1 MSERARLAC
10 LQALFAWLN
19 LALTAPSVYLW
30 LGLPLLMRQHGWSGV
45 DIGLFQLAGLPA
57 VFKFLLARP
66 MENGRLPL
74 RRYRAWAISL
84 CLALAGSL
92 LLLGWS
98 DLLGN
103 PMLLFTLAFA
113 AAWLATWADIPV
125 NALAIR
131 CLPPGEQLRA
141 GGLRSAALSLGAIVG
156 GGVML
161 MVQLR
166 WGWRAPFWALAG
178 VLALGAVLL
187 VLMRTSDEPTAA
199 TRHDSMRG
207 STSLREDFQN
217 YLAQPGART
226 WTLLLMLYFPF
237 VGTAWFYL
245 KPLMLDMGFEAPRV
259 AQIVGVGGGVIAAV
273 ASLAAASLARRIG
286 LRRAVPAG
294 AWLGFVAL
302 SALALAAAFR
312 PPAPVL
318 IAAAGC
324 VAAAMGYIAALAFGL
339 TMHFARSSAAAT
351 DYGLQS
357 SLFSLSRL
365 LVPALGGLLL
375 DQTGHA
381 GLLTTLA
388 VAMLGVCMLCLSSAK
403 DLPALSPPEL
413 HRRNASTQ

>member
-1 MSERARLAC
+1 MSERARLAS

-19 LALTAPSVYLW
+19 LVLTAPSVYLW

-66 MENGRLPL
+66 MEHGRLPL
-74 RRYRAWAISL
+74 RRYRAWAVAL
-84 CLALAGSL
+84 CLALAGCL

-98 DLLGN
+98 DLLGS
-103 PMLLFTLAFA
+103 PMRLFALAFA
-113 AAWLATWADIPV
+113 AAWLATWADIPI

-131 CLPPGEQLRA
+131 CLPAGEQLRA

-156 GGVML
+156 GGAML

-166 WGWRAPFWALAG
+166 WGWRAPFWALAS
-178 VLALGAVLL
+178 LLTLGALLL
-187 VLMRTSDEPTAA
+187 VLVRTGDKPAAMTPPGTAHA
-199 TRHDSMRG
+199 
-207 STSLREDFQN
+207 STSLLQDFRN

-245 KPLMLDMGFEAPRV
+245 KPLMLDLGFEAARV
-259 AQIVGVGGGVIAAV
+259 AQLIGVGGGLIAAV
-273 ASLAAASLARRIG
+273 SSLAAAALAHRIG

-294 AWLGFVAL
+294 AWLGFAAL
-302 SALALAAAFR
+302 SALALAAALR

-318 IAAAGC
+318 IAAAAC
-324 VAAAMGYIAALAFGL
+324 VASAMGYSAALAFGL
-339 TMHFARSSAAAT
+339 TMHFARQSAAAT

-365 LVPALGGLLL
+365 LVPVLGGLLL
-375 DQTGHA
+375 DRLGHA
-381 GLLTTLA
+381 GLLAGLA
-388 VAMLGVCMLCLSSAK
+388 IAMLGVCFLCLWQAK
-403 DLPALSPPEL
+403 ELPATA
-413 HRRNASTQ
+413 HRL

>member
-1 MSERARLAC
+1 MSERMRLAA

-66 MENGRLPL
+66 MANGRLPQ
-74 RRYRAWAISL
+74 RRYRNWAVAL

-98 DLLGN
+98 DLLGS
-103 PMLLFTLAFA
+103 PMRLFALAFA

-131 CLPPGEQLRA
+131 CLPAGEQIRA

-156 GGVML
+156 GGAML

-166 WGWRAPFWALAG
+166 WGWRAPFWVLAG
-178 VLALGAVLL
+178 VLVLGAVLL
-187 VLMRTSDEPTAA
+187 VVLHVSDGTAAA
-199 TRHDSMRG
+199 TRHEPMDASAP
-207 STSLREDFQN
+207 LLKDFRD
-217 YLAQPGART
+217 YLAQQGART
-226 WTLLLMLYFPF
+226 WTVLLMLYFPF

-245 KPLMLDMGFEAPRV
+245 KPLMLDLGFEASRV
-259 AQIVGVGGGVIAAV
+259 AQIIGVGGGVVAAA
-273 ASLAAASLARRIG
+273 ASFAAASLARRFG

-294 AWLGFVAL
+294 AWLGLAAL
-302 SALALAAAFR
+302 SALALAAGLR
-312 PPAPVL
+312 PPAAAL
-318 IAAAGC
+318 IAAAAC

-339 TMHFARSSAAAT
+339 TMHFARQHAAAA

-357 SLFSLSRL
+357 SLFSFSRL

-375 DQTGHA
+375 DRVGHV
-381 GLLTTLA
+381 GLLASLA
-388 VAMLGVCMLCLSSAK
+388 VAMLGVCVLCLWKAK
-403 DLPALSPPEL
+403 DLSGATACP
-413 HRRNASTQ
+413 

>member
-1 MSERARLAC
+1 MSEHARLAT

-74 RRYRAWAISL
+74 RRYRNWAVAL

-98 DLLGN
+98 DLLGS
-103 PMLLFTLAFA
+103 PMRLFALAFA

-131 CLPPGEQLRA
+131 CLPAGEQLRA

-166 WGWRAPFWALAG
+166 WGWRAPFWLLAG
-178 VLALGAVLL
+178 ALMLGAVLL
-187 VLMRTSDEPTAA
+187 ALVRTGQESTAA
-199 TRHDSMRG
+199 TRHELMRA
-207 STSLREDFQN
+207 STSLLKDFRD

-226 WTLLLMLYFPF
+226 WTVLLMLYFPF

-245 KPLMLDMGFEAPRV
+245 KPLMLDLGFQAPRV
-259 AQIVGVGGGVIAAV
+259 AQIVGVGGGLIAAMS
-273 ASLAAASLARRIG
+273 SLAAASLARRIG

-294 AWLGFVAL
+294 AWLGFAAL

-312 PPAPVL
+312 PPAPAL
-318 IAAAGC
+318 IAAAAG

-339 TMHFARSSAAAT
+339 TMHFSRQRAAAT

-375 DQTGHA
+375 DRGGHA
-381 GLLTTLA
+381 GLLTSLA
-388 VAMLGVCMLCLSSAK
+388 VVMLGVCALCMWQAK
-403 DLPALSPPEL
+403 DLLVATSRP
-413 HRRNASTQ
+413 

>member
-1 MSERARLAC
+1 MTERARLAG
-10 LQALFAWLN
+10 LQALFAWMN

-66 MENGRLPL
+66 MESARLPL
-74 RRYRAWAISL
+74 RRYRVWAVAL

-98 DLLGN
+98 DLLGS
-103 PMLLFTLAFA
+103 PISLFALAFA

-131 CLPPGEQLRA
+131 YLPAGEQLRA

-156 GGVML
+156 GGAML

-166 WGWRAPFWALAG
+166 WGWHAPFWVLAG
-178 VLALGAVLL
+178 LLTFGALLLL
-187 VLMRTSDEPTAA
+187 VLVHTGDELTSAA
-199 TRHDSMRG
+199 PPASVRA
-207 STSLREDFQN
+207 STSLLEDFQN

-245 KPLMLDMGFEAPRV
+245 KPLMLDLGFAASRV
-259 AQIVGVGGGVIAAV
+259 AQIIGLGGGAIAAV
-273 ASLAAASLARRIG
+273 SSIAAASLARRIG

-294 AWLGFVAL
+294 AWLGFAAL
-302 SALALAAAFR
+302 SALALVAAFR
-312 PPAPVL
+312 LPTTAIL
-318 IAAAGC
+318 AAAAS
-324 VAAAMGYIAALAFGL
+324 VAVAMGYIAALAFGL
-339 TMHFARSSAAAT
+339 TMHFARQRSAAT

-365 LVPALGGLLL
+365 LVPALGGVLL
-375 DQTGHA
+375 DQIGHA

-388 VAMLGVCMLCLSSAK
+388 VAMLGVCMLCLWQAK
-403 DLPALSPPEL
+403 DLPATTVRP
-413 HRRNASTQ
+413 